1 VIDPRSIATQG
12 VGFSPLA
19 LSSQGFVTG
28 IFVQLGGFG
37 QVVAFGLPTVT
48 GGSGASLLIEV
59 PSLATLIGFGLPSA
73 SGGAPRPERLFV
85 RLTHALWRLISRGVW
100 RE

>member
-1 VIDPRSIATQG
+1 MINPRSVATQG

-37 QVVAFGLPTVT
+37 QTIAFGLPTI
-48 GGSGASLLIEV
+48 SIEAGALEIQV
-59 PSLATLIGFGLPSA
+59 PSLGMLLGFGLPSA
-73 SGGAPRPERLFV
+73 SGGTPRPERLFV
-85 RLTHALWRLISRGVW
+85 RLASSIWSLVTRGVW

>member
-1 VIDPRSIATQG
+1 MIDPRSVATQG

-19 LSSQGFVTG
+19 LTTQGFVTG

-37 QVVAFGLPTVT
+37 QTIAFGLPTI
-48 GGSGASLLIEV
+48 SIEAGALEIQV
-59 PSLATLIGFGLPSA
+59 PSLATLIGYGLPSA
-73 SGGAPRPERLFV
+73 SGGAARPERLFV
-85 RLTHALWRLISRGVW
+85 RMASAIWSLITRGVW